1 MRKRVLKKMLH
12 GLQTERASKVR
23 TFIKRFIF
31 IIRDTNNKSKG
42 VNYFEN

>member
-23 TFIKRFIF
+23 TLIKRFNL
-31 IIRDTNNKSKG
+31 IIRETKWKSK
-42 VNYFEN
+42 EE